1 MDKQTAKK
9 YLLGMLK
16 IRQFEEA
23 CGRMYMQGKIK
34 GFLHLYIGEEAIAV
48 GSISELSADDYIITH
63 YRDHGHALARG
74 MDPNKVMAELYGR
87 VDGSSRGKAGSMH
100 LFDSNL
106 HFMGGHAIVGGHL
119 PIAVGIALGLKKQK
133 KDGLVVAYFGDGAVN
148 EGEFH
153 ESMNLAALWELP
165 IIFYLEN
172 NQYGMGTHVKRS
184 SANPDMLYK
193 FADLYGM
200 PSTKIDGM
208 DVLTVRDSAREA
220 IDKIRKKN
228 GPILIEAMTYRFRGH
243 SMADPSAYREN
254 EEVQQWQKEKDPIEL
269 FKKYCI
275 SNDFLNEAEIKSVD
289 DEVKEIIQECLN
301 FAENSPLPDMN
312 VAKDKIYNINN

>member
-1 MDKQTAKK
+1 MDKKIAKK
-9 YLLGMLK
+9 YLFEMLK

-48 GSISELSADDYIITH
+48 GSISELSQDDYIITH

-74 MDPNKVMAELYGR
+74 MDPNKAMAELYGK
-87 VDGSSRGKAGSMH
+87 VDGTSRGKGGSMH

-106 HFMGGHAIVGGHL
+106 NFMGGHAIVGGHL
-119 PIAVGIALGLKKQK
+119 PIAVGIALGIKKQK
-133 KDGLVVAYFGDGAVN
+133 KKGLVMCFFGDGAVN

-184 SANPDMLYK
+184 SANPEMLYK
-193 FADLYGM
+193 FADLYNM

-208 DVLTVRDSAREA
+208 DVVTVRDSAREA
-220 IDKIRKKN
+220 IDKIRN
-228 GPILIEAMTYRFRGH
+228 ESGPILIEAMTYRFRGH
-243 SMADPSAYREN
+243 SMADPSEYREH

-269 FKKYCI
+269 FKQYCFTNNI
-275 SNDFLNEAEIKSVD
+275 LSKEETELINQ
-289 DEVKEIIQECLN
+289 EVKEVIKECLD
-301 FAENSPLPDMN
+301 FAENSQFPDMN
-312 VAKDKIYNINN
+312 VAADKIYNN

>member
-1 MDKQTAKK
+1 MDKKTAKK
-9 YLLGMLK
+9 YLFEMLK

-48 GSISELSADDYIITH
+48 GSISELSQDDYIITH

-74 MDPNKVMAELYGR
+74 IDPNKAMAELYGK
-87 VDGSSRGKAGSMH
+87 VDGTSRGKGGSMH

-106 HFMGGHAIVGGHL
+106 NFMGGHAIVGGHL
-119 PIAVGIALGLKKQK
+119 PIAVGIALGIKKQK
-133 KDGLVVAYFGDGAVN
+133 KKGLVMCFFGDGAVN

-184 SANPDMLYK
+184 SANPEMLYK
-193 FADLYGM
+193 FADLYNM

-208 DVLTVRDSAREA
+208 DVVTVRDSAREA
-220 IDKIRKKN
+220 IDKIRN
-228 GPILIEAMTYRFRGH
+228 ESGPILIEAMTYRFRGH
-243 SMADPSAYREN
+243 SMADPSEYREN

-269 FKKYCI
+269 FKQYCFTNNI
-275 SNDFLNEAEIKSVD
+275 LSKEEAELINK
-289 DEVKEIIQECLN
+289 EVKEVIKECLD
-301 FAENSPLPDMN
+301 FAENSPFPDMN
-312 VAKDKIYNINN
+312 VAADKIYNN

>member
-1 MDKQTAKK
+1 MDKKIAKK
-9 YLLGMLK
+9 YLFDMLK

-48 GSISELSADDYIITH
+48 GSISELSQDDYIITH

-74 MDPNKVMAELYGR
+74 MDPNKAMAELYGK
-87 VDGSSRGKAGSMH
+87 VDGTSRGKGGSMH

-106 HFMGGHAIVGGHL
+106 NFMGGHAIVGGHM
-119 PIAVGIALGLKKQK
+119 PIAVGIALGIKKQK
-133 KDGLVVAYFGDGAVN
+133 RKGLVMCFFGDGAVN

-184 SANPDMLYK
+184 SANPEMLYK
-193 FADLYGM
+193 FADLYNM

-220 IDKIRKKN
+220 IDKIRN
-228 GPILIEAMTYRFRGH
+228 ERGPILIEAMTYRFRGH

-269 FKKYCI
+269 FKQHCYT
-275 SNDFLNEAEIKSVD
+275 NDVLTKEEVELVNE
-289 DEVKEIIQECLN
+289 EVKAVIKECLD
-301 FAENSPLPDMN
+301 FAENSPFPDMS
-312 VAKDKIYNINN
+312 VAADKIYNIN

>member
-1 MDKQTAKK
+1 
-9 YLLGMLK
+9 
-16 IRQFEEA
+16 
-23 CGRMYMQGKIK
+23 MQGKIK

-48 GSISELSADDYIITH
+48 GSISELSQDDYIITH

-74 MDPNKVMAELYGR
+74 IDPNKAMAELYGK
-87 VDGSSRGKAGSMH
+87 VDGTSRGKGGSMH

-106 HFMGGHAIVGGHL
+106 NFMGGHAIVGGHL
-119 PIAVGIALGLKKQK
+119 PIAVGIALGIKKQK
-133 KDGLVVAYFGDGAVN
+133 KKGLVMCFFGDGAVN

-184 SANPDMLYK
+184 SANPEMLYK
-193 FADLYGM
+193 FADLYNM

-208 DVLTVRDSAREA
+208 DVVTVRDSAREA
-220 IDKIRKKN
+220 IDKIRN
-228 GPILIEAMTYRFRGH
+228 ESGPILIEAMTYRFRGH
-243 SMADPSAYREN
+243 SMADPSEYREN

-269 FKKYCI
+269 FKQYCFTNNI
-275 SNDFLNEAEIKSVD
+275 LSKEETELINQ
-289 DEVKEIIQECLN
+289 EVKEVIKECLD
-301 FAENSPLPDMN
+301 FAENSQLPDMN
-312 VAKDKIYNINN
+312 VAADKIYNN

>member
-1 MDKQTAKK
+1 MDKKIAKK
-9 YLLGMLK
+9 YLFEMLK

-48 GSISELSADDYIITH
+48 GSNSELSQDDYIITH

-74 MDPNKVMAELYGR
+74 MDPNKAMAELYGK
-87 VDGSSRGKAGSMH
+87 VDGTSRGKGGSMH

-106 HFMGGHAIVGGHL
+106 NFMRGHAIVGGHL
-119 PIAVGIALGLKKQK
+119 PIAVGIALGIKKQK
-133 KDGLVVAYFGDGAVN
+133 KKGLVMCFFGDGAVN

-184 SANPDMLYK
+184 SANPEMLYK
-193 FADLYGM
+193 FADLYNM

-208 DVLTVRDSAREA
+208 DVVTVRDSAREA
-220 IDKIRKKN
+220 IDKIRN
-228 GPILIEAMTYRFRGH
+228 ESGPILIEAMTYRFRGH
-243 SMADPSAYREN
+243 SMADPSEYREH

-269 FKKYCI
+269 FKQYCFTNNI
-275 SNDFLNEAEIKSVD
+275 LSKEETELINQ
-289 DEVKEIIQECLN
+289 EVKEVIKECLD
-301 FAENSPLPDMN
+301 FAENSQLPDMN
-312 VAKDKIYNINN
+312 VAADKIYNN

>member
-1 MDKQTAKK
+1 MDKKIAKK
-9 YLLGMLK
+9 YLFEMLK

-48 GSISELSADDYIITH
+48 GSISELSQDDYIITH

-74 MDPNKVMAELYGR
+74 IDPNKAMAELYGK
-87 VDGSSRGKAGSMH
+87 VDGTSRGKGGSMH

-106 HFMGGHAIVGGHL
+106 NFMGGHAIVGGHL
-119 PIAVGIALGLKKQK
+119 PIAVGIALGIKKQK
-133 KDGLVVAYFGDGAVN
+133 KKGLVMCFFGDGAVN

-184 SANPDMLYK
+184 SANPEMLYK
-193 FADLYGM
+193 FADLYNM

-208 DVLTVRDSAREA
+208 DVVTVRDSAREA
-220 IDKIRKKN
+220 IDKIRN
-228 GPILIEAMTYRFRGH
+228 ESGPILIEAMTYRFRGH
-243 SMADPSAYREN
+243 SMADPSEYREN

-269 FKKYCI
+269 FKQYCFTNNI
-275 SNDFLNEAEIKSVD
+275 LSKEEAELINK
-289 DEVKEIIQECLN
+289 EVKEVIKECLD
-301 FAENSPLPDMN
+301 FAENSPFPDMN
-312 VAKDKIYNINN
+312 VAADKIYNN

>member
-1 MDKQTAKK
+1 MDTKIAKK
-9 YLLGMLK
+9 YLFEMLK

-48 GSISELSADDYIITH
+48 GSISELSQDDYIITH

-74 MDPNKVMAELYGR
+74 MDPNKAMAELYGK
-87 VDGSSRGKAGSMH
+87 VDGTSRGKGGSMH

-106 HFMGGHAIVGGHL
+106 NFMGGHAIVGGHL
-119 PIAVGIALGLKKQK
+119 PIAVGIALGIKKQK
-133 KDGLVVAYFGDGAVN
+133 KKGLVMCFFGDGAVN

-184 SANPDMLYK
+184 SANPEMLYK
-193 FADLYGM
+193 FADLYNM

-208 DVLTVRDSAREA
+208 DVVTVRDSAREA
-220 IDKIRKKN
+220 IDKIRN
-228 GPILIEAMTYRFRGH
+228 ESGPILIEAMTYRFRGH
-243 SMADPSAYREN
+243 SMADPSEYREH

-269 FKKYCI
+269 FKQYCFTNNI
-275 SNDFLNEAEIKSVD
+275 LSKEETELINQ
-289 DEVKEIIQECLN
+289 EVKEVIKECLD
-301 FAENSPLPDMN
+301 FAENSQDFIQVLM
-312 VAKDKIYNINN
+312 

>member
-1 MDKQTAKK
+1 MDKKIAKK
-9 YLLGMLK
+9 YLFEMLK

-48 GSISELSADDYIITH
+48 GSISELSQDDYIITH

-74 MDPNKVMAELYGR
+74 MDPNRAMAELYGK
-87 VDGSSRGKAGSMH
+87 VDGPSRGKGGAMH

-106 HFMGGHAIVGGHL
+106 NFMGGHAIVGGHL
-119 PIAVGIALGLKKQK
+119 PIAVGIALGIKKQK
-133 KDGLVVAYFGDGAVN
+133 KKGLVMCFFGDGAVN

-184 SANPDMLYK
+184 SANPEMLYK
-193 FADLYGM
+193 FADLYNM

-208 DVLTVRDSAREA
+208 DVVTVRDSAREA
-220 IDKIRKKN
+220 IDKIRN
-228 GPILIEAMTYRFRGH
+228 ESGPILIEAMTYRFRGH
-243 SMADPSAYREN
+243 SMADPSEYREH

-269 FKKYCI
+269 FKQYCFTNNI
-275 SNDFLNEAEIKSVD
+275 LSKEETELINQ
-289 DEVKEIIQECLN
+289 EVKEVIKECLD
-301 FAENSPLPDMN
+301 FAENSPFPDMN
-312 VAKDKIYNINN
+312 VAADKIYNN

>member
-1 MDKQTAKK
+1 MDKKIAKK
-9 YLLGMLK
+9 YLFEMLK

-48 GSISELSADDYIITH
+48 GSISELSQDDYIITH

-74 MDPNKVMAELYGR
+74 MDPNKAMAELYGK
-87 VDGSSRGKAGSMH
+87 VDGTSRGKGGSMH

-106 HFMGGHAIVGGHL
+106 NFMRGHAIVGGHL
-119 PIAVGIALGLKKQK
+119 PIAVGIALGIKKQK
-133 KDGLVVAYFGDGAVN
+133 KKGLVMCFFGDGAVN

-184 SANPDMLYK
+184 SANPEMLYK
-193 FADLYGM
+193 FADLYNM

-208 DVLTVRDSAREA
+208 DVVTVRDSAREA
-220 IDKIRKKN
+220 IDKIRN
-228 GPILIEAMTYRFRGH
+228 ESGPILIEAMTYRFRGH
-243 SMADPSAYREN
+243 SMADPSEYREH

-269 FKKYCI
+269 FKQYCFTNNI
-275 SNDFLNEAEIKSVD
+275 LSKEETELINQ
-289 DEVKEIIQECLN
+289 EVKEVIKECLD
-301 FAENSPLPDMN
+301 FAENSQLPDMN
-312 VAKDKIYNINN
+312 VAADKIYNN

>member
-1 MDKQTAKK
+1 MDKKIAKK
-9 YLLGMLK
+9 YLFDMLK

-48 GSISELSADDYIITH
+48 GSISELSQDDYIITH

-74 MDPNKVMAELYGR
+74 MDPNKAMAELYGK
-87 VDGSSRGKAGSMH
+87 VDGTSRGKGGSMH

-106 HFMGGHAIVGGHL
+106 NFMGGHAIVGGHM
-119 PIAVGIALGLKKQK
+119 PIAVGIALGIKKQK
-133 KDGLVVAYFGDGAVN
+133 RKGLVMCFFGDGAVN

-184 SANPDMLYK
+184 SANPEMLYK
-193 FADLYGM
+193 FADLYNM

-220 IDKIRKKN
+220 IDKIRN
-228 GPILIEAMTYRFRGH
+228 ERGPILIEAMTYRFRGH

-269 FKKYCI
+269 FKQHCYTNNVLTKEEVESI
-275 SNDFLNEAEIKSVD
+275 NE
-289 DEVKEIIQECLN
+289 EVKAVIKECLD
-301 FAENSPLPDMN
+301 FAENSPFPDMS
-312 VAKDKIYNINN
+312 VAADKIYNIN

>member
-1 MDKQTAKK
+1 MDTKIAKK
-9 YLLGMLK
+9 YLFEMLK

-48 GSISELSADDYIITH
+48 GSISELSQDDYIITH

-74 MDPNKVMAELYGR
+74 MDPNKAMAELYGK
-87 VDGSSRGKAGSMH
+87 VDGTSRGKGGSMH

-106 HFMGGHAIVGGHL
+106 NFMGGHAIVGGHL
-119 PIAVGIALGLKKQK
+119 PIAVGIALGIKKQK
-133 KDGLVVAYFGDGAVN
+133 KKGLVMCFFGDGAVN

-184 SANPDMLYK
+184 SANPEMLYK
-193 FADLYGM
+193 FADLYNM

-208 DVLTVRDSAREA
+208 DVVTVRDSAREA
-220 IDKIRKKN
+220 IDKIRN
-228 GPILIEAMTYRFRGH
+228 ESGPILIEAMTYRFRGH
-243 SMADPSAYREN
+243 SMADPSEYREH

-269 FKKYCI
+269 FKQYCFTNNI
-275 SNDFLNEAEIKSVD
+275 LSKEETELINQ
-289 DEVKEIIQECLN
+289 EVKEVIKECLD
-301 FAENSPLPDMN
+301 FAENSQLPDMN
-312 VAKDKIYNINN
+312 VAADKIYNN

>member
-1 MDKQTAKK
+1 MDKKIAKK
-9 YLLGMLK
+9 YLFEMLK

-48 GSISELSADDYIITH
+48 GSISELSQDDYIITH

-74 MDPNKVMAELYGR
+74 MDPNKAMAELYGK
-87 VDGSSRGKAGSMH
+87 VDGTSRGKGGSMH

-106 HFMGGHAIVGGHL
+106 NFMGGHAIVGGHL
-119 PIAVGIALGLKKQK
+119 PIAVGIALGIKKQK
-133 KDGLVVAYFGDGAVN
+133 KKGLVMCFFGDGAVN

-184 SANPDMLYK
+184 SANPEMLYK
-193 FADLYGM
+193 FADLYNM

-208 DVLTVRDSAREA
+208 DVVTVRDSAREA
-220 IDKIRKKN
+220 IDKIRN
-228 GPILIEAMTYRFRGH
+228 ESGPILIEAMTYRFRGH
-243 SMADPSAYREN
+243 SMADPSEYREH

-269 FKKYCI
+269 FKQYCFTNNI
-275 SNDFLNEAEIKSVD
+275 LSKEETELINQ
-289 DEVKEIIQECLN
+289 EVKEVIKECLD
-301 FAENSPLPDMN
+301 FAENSQLPDMN
-312 VAKDKIYNINN
+312 VAADKIYNN

>member
-1 MDKQTAKK
+1 MDKKIAKK
-9 YLLGMLK
+9 YLFEMLK

-48 GSISELSADDYIITH
+48 GSISELSQDDYIITH

-74 MDPNKVMAELYGR
+74 MDPNKAMAELYGK
-87 VDGSSRGKAGSMH
+87 VDGTSRGKGGSMH

-106 HFMGGHAIVGGHL
+106 NFMGGHAIVGGHL
-119 PIAVGIALGLKKQK
+119 PIAVGIALGIKKQK
-133 KDGLVVAYFGDGAVN
+133 KKGLVMCFFGDGAVN

-184 SANPDMLYK
+184 SANPEMLYK
-193 FADLYGM
+193 FADLYNM

-208 DVLTVRDSAREA
+208 DVVTVRDSAREA
-220 IDKIRKKN
+220 IDKIRN
-228 GPILIEAMTYRFRGH
+228 ESGPILIEAMTYRFRGH
-243 SMADPSAYREN
+243 SMADPSEYREN
-254 EEVQQWQKEKDPIEL
+254 EEVQQWHKEQDPIEL
-269 FKKYCI
+269 FKQYCFTNNI
-275 SNDFLNEAEIKSVD
+275 LSKEETELINQ
-289 DEVKEIIQECLN
+289 EVKEVIKECLD
-301 FAENSPLPDMN
+301 FAENSQFPDMN
-312 VAKDKIYNINN
+312 VAADKIYNN

>member
-1 MDKQTAKK
+1 MDKKIAKK
-9 YLLGMLK
+9 YLFEMLK

-48 GSISELSADDYIITH
+48 GSISELSQDDYIITH

-74 MDPNKVMAELYGR
+74 MDPNKAMAELYGK
-87 VDGSSRGKAGSMH
+87 VDGTSRGKGGSMH

-106 HFMGGHAIVGGHL
+106 NFMGGHAIVGGHL
-119 PIAVGIALGLKKQK
+119 PIAVGIALGIKKQK
-133 KDGLVVAYFGDGAVN
+133 KKGLVMCFFGDGAVN

-184 SANPDMLYK
+184 SANPEMLYK
-193 FADLYGM
+193 FADLYNM

-208 DVLTVRDSAREA
+208 DVVTVRDSAREA
-220 IDKIRKKN
+220 IDKIRN
-228 GPILIEAMTYRFRGH
+228 ESGPILIEAMTYRFRGH
-243 SMADPSAYREN
+243 SMADPSEYREH

-269 FKKYCI
+269 FKQYCFTNNI
-275 SNDFLNEAEIKSVD
+275 LSKEETELINQ
-289 DEVKEIIQECLN
+289 EVKEVIKECLD
-301 FAENSPLPDMN
+301 FAENSPFPDMN
-312 VAKDKIYNINN
+312 VAADKIYNN

>member
-1 MDKQTAKK
+1 MDKKIAKK
-9 YLLGMLK
+9 YLFEMLK

-48 GSISELSADDYIITH
+48 GSISELSQDDYIITH

-74 MDPNKVMAELYGR
+74 MDPNKAMAELYGK
-87 VDGSSRGKAGSMH
+87 VDGTSRGKGGSMH

-106 HFMGGHAIVGGHL
+106 NFMGGHAIVGGHL
-119 PIAVGIALGLKKQK
+119 PIAVGIALGIKKQK
-133 KDGLVVAYFGDGAVN
+133 KKGLVMCFFGDGAVN

-184 SANPDMLYK
+184 SANPEMLYK
-193 FADLYGM
+193 FADLYNM

-208 DVLTVRDSAREA
+208 DVVTVRDSAREA
-220 IDKIRKKN
+220 IDKIRN
-228 GPILIEAMTYRFRGH
+228 ESGPILIEAMTYRFRGH
-243 SMADPSAYREN
+243 SMADPSEYREN

-269 FKKYCI
+269 FKQYCFTNNI
-275 SNDFLNEAEIKSVD
+275 LSKEETELINQ
-289 DEVKEIIQECLN
+289 EVKEVIKECLD
-301 FAENSPLPDMN
+301 FAENSQFPDMN
-312 VAKDKIYNINN
+312 VAADKIYNN

>member
-1 MDKQTAKK
+1 MDKKTAKK
-9 YLLGMLK
+9 YLFEMLK

-48 GSISELSADDYIITH
+48 GSISELSQDDYIITH

-74 MDPNKVMAELYGR
+74 IDPNKAMAELYGK
-87 VDGSSRGKAGSMH
+87 VDGTSRGKGGSMH

-106 HFMGGHAIVGGHL
+106 NFMGGHAIVGGHL
-119 PIAVGIALGLKKQK
+119 PIAVGIALGIKKQK
-133 KDGLVVAYFGDGAVN
+133 KKGLVMCFFGDGAVN

-184 SANPDMLYK
+184 SANPEMLYK
-193 FADLYGM
+193 FADLYNM

-208 DVLTVRDSAREA
+208 DVVTVRDSAREA
-220 IDKIRKKN
+220 IDKIRN
-228 GPILIEAMTYRFRGH
+228 ESGPILIEAMTYRFRGH
-243 SMADPSAYREN
+243 SMADPSEYREN

-269 FKKYCI
+269 FKQYCFTNNI
-275 SNDFLNEAEIKSVD
+275 LSKEETELINQ
-289 DEVKEIIQECLN
+289 EVKEVIKECLD
-301 FAENSPLPDMN
+301 FAENSQFPDMN
-312 VAKDKIYNINN
+312 IAADKIYNN

>member
-1 MDKQTAKK
+1 MDKKIAKK
-9 YLLGMLK
+9 YLFEMLK

-23 CGRMYMQGKIK
+23 CGRIYMQGKIK

-48 GSISELSADDYIITH
+48 GSISELSQDDYIITH

-74 MDPNKVMAELYGR
+74 MDPNKAMAELYGK
-87 VDGSSRGKAGSMH
+87 VDGTSRGKGGSMH

-106 HFMGGHAIVGGHL
+106 NFMGGHAIVGGHL
-119 PIAVGIALGLKKQK
+119 PIAVGIALGIKKQK
-133 KDGLVVAYFGDGAVN
+133 KKGLVMCFFGDGAVN

-184 SANPDMLYK
+184 SANPEMLYK
-193 FADLYGM
+193 FADLYNM

-208 DVLTVRDSAREA
+208 DVVTVRDSAREA
-220 IDKIRKKN
+220 IDKIRN
-228 GPILIEAMTYRFRGH
+228 ESGPILIEAMTYRFRGH
-243 SMADPSAYREN
+243 SMADPSEYREH

-269 FKKYCI
+269 FKQYCFTNNI
-275 SNDFLNEAEIKSVD
+275 LSKEETELINQ
-289 DEVKEIIQECLN
+289 EVKEVIKECLD
-301 FAENSPLPDMN
+301 FAENSQLPDMN
-312 VAKDKIYNINN
+312 VAADKIYNN

>member
-1 MDKQTAKK
+1 MDKKIAKK
-9 YLLGMLK
+9 YLFDMLK

-48 GSISELSADDYIITH
+48 GSISELSQDDYIITH

-74 MDPNKVMAELYGR
+74 MDPNKAMAELYGK
-87 VDGSSRGKAGSMH
+87 VDGTSRGKGGSMH

-106 HFMGGHAIVGGHL
+106 NFMGGHAIVGGHM
-119 PIAVGIALGLKKQK
+119 PIAVGIALGIKKQK
-133 KDGLVVAYFGDGAVN
+133 RKGLVMCFFGDGAVN

-184 SANPDMLYK
+184 SANPEMLYK
-193 FADLYGM
+193 FADLYNM

-208 DVLTVRDSAREA
+208 DVVTVRDSAREA
-220 IDKIRKKN
+220 IDKIRN
-228 GPILIEAMTYRFRGH
+228 ESGPILIEAMTYRFRGH
-243 SMADPSAYREN
+243 SMADPSEYREH

-269 FKKYCI
+269 FKQYCYTNNI
-275 SNDFLNEAEIKSVD
+275 LSKEAVEVINQ
-289 DEVKEIIQECLN
+289 EVKEVIKECLD
-301 FAENSPLPDMN
+301 FAENSPFPDMN
-312 VAKDKIYNINN
+312 VAADKIYNN

>member
-1 MDKQTAKK
+1 MDKETAKK
-9 YLLGMLK
+9 YLFDMIK

-48 GSISELSADDYIITH
+48 GSISELLKDDYIITH

-74 MDPNKVMAELYGR
+74 MDPNKAMAELYGK
-87 VDGSSRGKAGSMH
+87 VDGTSRGKGGSMH
-100 LFDSNL
+100 LFDSDLN
-106 HFMGGHAIVGGHL
+106 FMGGHAIVGGHL
-119 PIAVGIALGLKKQK
+119 PIAVGIALGIKKQK
-133 KDGLVVAYFGDGAVN
+133 RKGLVMCYFGDGAVN

-153 ESMNLAALWELP
+153 ESMNLAALWDLP

-184 SANPDMLYK
+184 SANPEMLYK

-208 DVLTVRDSAREA
+208 DVITVRDSAREA
-220 IDKIRKKN
+220 IEKIRKGG
-228 GPILIEAMTYRFRGH
+228 GPLLIEAMTYRFRGH
-243 SMADPSAYREN
+243 SMADPSEYREN

-269 FKKYCI
+269 FKDYCYTNNI
-275 SNDFLNEAEIKSVD
+275 LTEQETNQING
-289 DEVKEIIQECLN
+289 EVKTLIKECLE
-301 FAENSPLPDMN
+301 FAENSPLPDMS
-312 VAKDKIYNINN
+312 VAEDKIYNTNN

>member
-1 MDKQTAKK
+1 MDKKIAKK
-9 YLLGMLK
+9 YLFEMLK

-48 GSISELSADDYIITH
+48 GSISELSQDDYIITH

-74 MDPNKVMAELYGR
+74 MDPNKAMAELYGK
-87 VDGSSRGKAGSMH
+87 VDGTSRGKGGSMH

-106 HFMGGHAIVGGHL
+106 NFMGGHAIVGGHM
-119 PIAVGIALGLKKQK
+119 PIAVGIALGIKKQK
-133 KDGLVVAYFGDGAVN
+133 RKGLVMCFFGDGAVN

-184 SANPDMLYK
+184 SANPEMLYK
-193 FADLYGM
+193 FADLYNM

-220 IDKIRKKN
+220 IDKIRN
-228 GPILIEAMTYRFRGH
+228 ERGPILIEAMTYRFRGH

-269 FKKYCI
+269 FKQHCYTNNVLTKEEVESI
-275 SNDFLNEAEIKSVD
+275 NE
-289 DEVKEIIQECLN
+289 EVKAVIKECLD
-301 FAENSPLPDMN
+301 FAENSPFPDMS
-312 VAKDKIYNINN
+312 VAADKIYNIN

>member
-1 MDKQTAKK
+1 MDKKIAKK
-9 YLLGMLK
+9 YLFEMLK

-48 GSISELSADDYIITH
+48 GSISELSQDDYIITH

-74 MDPNKVMAELYGR
+74 MDPNKAMAELYGK
-87 VDGSSRGKAGSMH
+87 VDGTSRGKGGSMH

-106 HFMGGHAIVGGHL
+106 NFMGGHAIVGGHL
-119 PIAVGIALGLKKQK
+119 PIAVGIALGIKKQK
-133 KDGLVVAYFGDGAVN
+133 KKGLVMCFFGDGAVN

-184 SANPDMLYK
+184 SANPEMLYK
-193 FADLYGM
+193 FADLYNM

-208 DVLTVRDSAREA
+208 DVITVRDSAREA
-220 IDKIRKKN
+220 IDKIRN
-228 GPILIEAMTYRFRGH
+228 ESGPILIEAMTYRFRGH
-243 SMADPSAYREN
+243 SMADPSEYREH

-269 FKKYCI
+269 FKQYCFTNNI
-275 SNDFLNEAEIKSVD
+275 LSKEEAELINQ
-289 DEVKEIIQECLN
+289 EVKEVIKECLD
-301 FAENSPLPDMN
+301 FAENSPFPDMN
-312 VAKDKIYNINN
+312 VAADKIYNN